1 MKLRP
6 IETLVLL
13 CVLSGMGGCAN
24 QQPIRDFEVGKK
36 KLSEGQLEEGL
47 AKIELAAKA
56 DPENVE
62 YRQYLFKQRE
72 LVLNHLLSRAESAR
86 LGEAFDEAV
95 IDYKRVLTIDP
106 NNPRAKDGLDLV
118 QADKGRKQQV
128 AEAAALFD
136 KGDKDGALSKL
147 RPVLA
152 ENPKQHDARA
162 LQKRIDEKEAAE
174 RAALVS
180 PVIKSALKKTISL
193 EFKDANL
200 KSVFDVISRVSGL
213 NFVFDKDIKPDARAT
228 ILVKNTTIEGALRLL
243 LITNQ
248 LGREALNENTLII
261 YPDTPA
267 KNRDYQQQVVKSFYL
282 ANADVKKTL
291 DMVKAI
297 LKTKDVFVDEKRNL
311 LILRDTPEVMRLA
324 EQLIATQDLP
334 DPEVELEVEILE
346 INTTRLSNLG
356 LQFPE
361 KLSASLGNKGVY
373 TRNQWNNRDA
383 NFLTYTITDPAFALN
398 LKKIDSD
405 TTMLAN
411 PRIRVKDREK
421 AKIHIGQRLPVLT
434 TVSTAGVGSAESVNY
449 LDVGLKLDVEPSIRL
464 DDEVDMKV
472 KLEVS
477 SVNQT
482 ITLASGTQVYQLGT
496 RNADTVLRLKDGET
510 QVLAGLLQNSDSS
523 SVNKVPGLGDVPL
536 FGRLFSNDSGNKQ
549 KTDLVLLI
557 TPHVVRNVT
566 RPDELSNQF
575 ASGTDSAIGSAPKLT
590 SAALPIQVDVVP
602 VAPVKPV
609 APAPAVAPAP
619 PVEPVSSVKAA
630 DTLAAAAP
638 GVAAAPNDAP

>member
-13 CVLSGMGGCAN
+13 CVLLGMGGCAN

-72 LVLNHLLSRAESAR
+72 LVLNHLLSRAESER
-86 LGEAFDEAV
+86 VGEAFDEAV
-95 IDYKRVLTIDP
+95 LDYKRVLTIDP

-128 AEAAALFD
+128 AEATALFD
-136 KGDKDGALSKL
+136 KGDKEGALSKL
-147 RPVLA
+147 RHVLA

-162 LQKRIDEKEAAE
+162 LQKRIDEKEVAE
-174 RAALVS
+174 RVVLVS
-180 PVIKSALKKTISL
+180 PVIKAALKKTISL

-213 NFVFDKDIKPDARAT
+213 NFIFDKDIKPDARAT
-228 ILVKNTTIEGALRLL
+228 ILVKNTTIESALRLL

-248 LGREALNENTLII
+248 LGREAVNENTLII

-297 LKTKDVFVDEKRNL
+297 LKTKDVFVDEQHNL

-411 PRIRVKDREK
+411 PRIRVKNREK

-609 APAPAVAPAP
+609 APAAAPVT

-638 GVAAAPNDAP
+638 SVNGATTPNAAP